1 MNDHYTGAGGH
12 NSRPL
17 VRESREDLSFSVNRE
32 VFLSREIFEREQ
44 RSVFDRCWIY
54 VGHAS
59 ELRNPGDYKTRSVA
73 GRPVIFCRGRD
84 GRVHGLINSCRH
96 RGAVVCRERE
106 GNARNFYCMYHGW
119 TYNTDGTLRGVPDEE
134 SYPPSF
140 DKSRMGLAHVPRL
153 ESYKDFYF
161 ANFDR
166 DAVDLDTYLAGAKA
180 YIDLVVDQSPSGRM
194 EIISGVQEYDI
205 KANWKLL
212 VENSV
217 DDYHL
222 VATHATWLNYMRN
235 SGVNMSPPKGSGL
248 LLPTKGLGRD
258 LGNGHLTT
266 DNPNYRGR
274 PVARWI
280 SVYGEDAKAD
290 IDAIRAEL
298 VARLGEARAARI
310 ADTNRNLAIFP
321 NLVIN
326 DGSSVTVRNF
336 TPVAPD
342 LMHVT
347 AWALGPVEETEAQR
361 ARRLHAFLTFYGP
374 GGFAT
379 PDDVAALEFAQQGYA
394 SWREVHWNDLSR
406 GMGKNEHTNTDEEH
420 LRVFWR
426 RWNELMEA
434 HAPSTYPAPL
444 AGRAIAC
451 GVAGSSPSPLVGEG
465 RGGGSGRLGTEVPQ
479 SSTPTPDPSPQGGGG
494 RAKAATVSRAEIEDF
509 LFQEAD
515 LLDNWKL
522 DEWLTLLTGDA
533 AYYVPPNDKPDA
545 DHRFTLFTI
554 ADDIVRLRERVV
566 RLKDPNCHAEYPP
579 SRTRRLITN
588 VRIVRVD
595 GDTIAAAANFVV
607 YRYRRGE
614 PVREFVG
621 HYRHKLRRVGGVLK
635 IAERRAI
642 LDAHELGPMG
652 SVSFIL

>member
-1 MNDHYTGAGGH
+1 MNDQYTGPGNTHPGSHNGH
-12 NSRPL
+12 PL
-17 VRESREDLSFSVNRE
+17 VRESREKLSFSVNRA
-32 VFLSREIFEREQ
+32 VFVSRELFEREQ
-44 RSVFDRCWIY
+44 RAVFDRCWIY

-59 ELRNPGDYKTRSVA
+59 EIRNPGDYRTRSVA
-73 GRPVIFCRGRD
+73 GRPVIFCRDRD
-84 GRVHGLINSCRH
+84 GNVHGLINSCRH

-106 GNARNFYCMYHGW
+106 GNVRNFYCMYHGW
-119 TYNTDGTLRGVPDEE
+119 TYNTDGSLRGVPGED

-140 DKSRMGLAHVPRL
+140 DKAVMGLAHVPRL
-153 ESYKDFYF
+153 ESYRDFYF
-161 ANFDR
+161 ANFDH
-166 DAVDLDTYLAGAKA
+166 DAVDLATYLAGAKS

-222 VATHATWLNYMRN
+222 IATHATWLNYMRN
-235 SGVNMSPPKGSGL
+235 SGVNVSPPKGQ
-248 LLPTKGLGRD
+248 LLPTTGLGKN

-280 SVYGEDAKAD
+280 SVYGEDAKTD
-290 IDAIRAEL
+290 IEAIRAEL
-298 VARLGEARAARI
+298 VARLGEARAARV

-379 PDDVAALEFAQQGYA
+379 PDDVAVLECAQQGYA
-394 SWREVHWNDLSR
+394 SWREVPWNDLSR

-426 RWNELMEA
+426 RWSELMEA
-434 HAPSTYPAPL
+434 RP
-444 AGRAIAC
+444 
-451 GVAGSSPSPLVGEG
+451 
-465 RGGGSGRLGTEVPQ
+465 
-479 SSTPTPDPSPQGGGG
+479 
-494 RAKAATVSRAEIEDF
+494 
-509 LFQEAD
+509 
-515 LLDNWKL
+515 
-522 DEWLTLLTGDA
+522 
-533 AYYVPPNDKPDA
+533 
-545 DHRFTLFTI
+545 
-554 ADDIVRLRERVV
+554 
-566 RLKDPNCHAEYPP
+566 
-579 SRTRRLITN
+579 
-588 VRIVRVD
+588 
-595 GDTIAAAANFVV
+595 
-607 YRYRRGE
+607 
-614 PVREFVG
+614 
-621 HYRHKLRRVGGVLK
+621 
-635 IAERRAI
+635 
-642 LDAHELGPMG
+642 
-652 SVSFIL
+652 